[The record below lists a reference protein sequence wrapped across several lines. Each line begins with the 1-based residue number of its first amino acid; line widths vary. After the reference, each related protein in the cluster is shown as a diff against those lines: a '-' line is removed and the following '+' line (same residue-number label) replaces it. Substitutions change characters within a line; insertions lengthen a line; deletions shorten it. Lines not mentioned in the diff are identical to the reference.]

1 MSSDF
6 LTAPGDLSPKW
17 NINFNTRASLSLPFF
32 QPTIIDDP
40 VGLVGFGDSS
50 ALYFA
55 LVTDPGAAPYSKLSR
70 IKAKTYIHG
79 WTANSGRLYVLD
91 GIELSAWDIRD
102 GQKRESLS
110 LLAGTEAQKATDALA
125 DLQKTQQRAEWATL
139 LELAEDDWV
148 RVTAKQNAAPPFS
161 AERDQLDTLA
171 ADCFRMLKSLR
182 EMTGSSGGSV
192 AARQL
197 VGELRKAL
205 ADKRAEVAQWCFSA
219 PVVRR
224 HSFEE
229 AQRGVFV
236 VQGDGRLYA
245 FDKALTA
252 KNVKKR
258 TDQNHA
264 ELRVALLEDM
274 KSNLRLVAYVSDGS
288 LCLTDAKDFA
298 DMGSWTPDTKP
309 ANGTTHTL
317 AAVNN
322 QFWWGTDSAVYACQH
337 VQPKGARL
345 VWSSGSPWATRPR
358 RSCRCVPRA
367 STPCS
372 SARC

>member
-1 MSSDF
+1 MPRKFSTFPNCTLPIDCCDADDHAQYNNSLRANDLQTFCLQNPQIMFMLLKLQSGKHHQFYPYKSYNLPSRSTGKLYLTSLYVLVRTGDSLMSNDL

-55 LVTDPGAAPYSKLSR
+55 LVTDPGAAPYSKLST

-205 ADKRAEVAQWCFSA
+205 ADKRAEVAPWCFSA

-274 KSNLRLVAYVSDGS
+274 KSN
-288 LCLTDAKDFA
+288 
-298 DMGSWTPDTKP
+298 
-309 ANGTTHTL
+309 
-317 AAVNN
+317 
-322 QFWWGTDSAVYACQH
+322 
-337 VQPKGARL
+337 
-345 VWSSGSPWATRPR
+345 
-358 RSCRCVPRA
+358 
-367 STPCS
+367 
-372 SARC
+372 